1 MEAGPVGR
9 AVRAAMFAVVSVTL
23 AATGHVLMSESPLPF
38 WVLTAGFAA
47 IAVPGWW
54 FAARERGPWLVT
66 GLAVAA
72 QSVLHSAFAAAQT
85 SLGSLATSS
94 PARLLVDNLCSA
106 DGRTYG
112 SRAGTSVFATSS
124 TGGMDAAGTD
134 HSAAMDQSGAMDHMA
149 AMDHSGAMD
158 HMGSMGLLGH
168 DMAGMSSTGM
178 LAAHLLAALI
188 CGLWLAQGERATFQV
203 LRAVAGRLL
212 GPLHP
217 LFTAPLP
224 PPRRRLRPSR
234 GLSDRLPQGLRCAR
248 ALDRRGPPAVLAA
261 F

>member
-1 MEAGPVGR
+1 M
-9 AVRAAMFAVVSVTL
+9 
-23 AATGHVLMSESPLPF
+23 
-38 WVLTAGFAA
+38 LTAGFAA